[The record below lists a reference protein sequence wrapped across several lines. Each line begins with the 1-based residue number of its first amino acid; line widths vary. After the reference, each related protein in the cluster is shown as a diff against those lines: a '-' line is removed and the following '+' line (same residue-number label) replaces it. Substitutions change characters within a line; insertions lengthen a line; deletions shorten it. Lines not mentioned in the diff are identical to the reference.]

1 MAKGNFLNEGELIMS
16 ESFISQLHGN
26 ASNKTRKWRYFI
38 YGVMKRKIQPLTSRL
53 SQNLVNIR
61 SSSYL
66 KQKTFEYCLW
76 AINSIY
82 IQFFIRACVVCS
94 LSEIY
99 IYIYIYTYIYI
110 YIYIYTYIYIYIYIY
125 LYIYILSI
133 FIYLSSFWCMISLS
147 GCLFFC
153 FERLAPGSHKNNI
166 TSIVL

>member
-76 AINSIY
+76 GINSIY

-99 IYIYIYTYIYI
+99 IYIYIYIF
-110 YIYIYTYIYIYIYIY
+110 IYIYTKYIH
-125 LYIYILSI
+125 I
-133 FIYLSSFWCMISLS
+133 FIKFLMHDKFVRVFIFLFWKTCTRKS
-147 GCLFFC
+147 
-153 FERLAPGSHKNNI
+153 
-166 TSIVL
+166 